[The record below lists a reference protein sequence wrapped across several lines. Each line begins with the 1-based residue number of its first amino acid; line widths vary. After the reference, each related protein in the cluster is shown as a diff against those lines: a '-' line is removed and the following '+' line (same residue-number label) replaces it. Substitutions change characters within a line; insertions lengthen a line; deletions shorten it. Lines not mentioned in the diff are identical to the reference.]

1 VPFTIIWPEPVLDQ
15 LRKLDR
21 SIVKRIFA
29 AVTRLEENPDRWVKR
44 IVNSPYYSFR
54 VGDYRIIVDIQK
66 KELIVLVVKV
76 GHRKNVY
83 E

>member
-1 VPFTIIWPEPVLDQ
+1 MPFTIIWPEPVLNQ

-21 SIVKRIFA
+21 SIVKRIFEA
-29 AVTRLEENPDRWVKR
+29 ITRLEENPGRWVKR

-66 KELIVLVVKV
+66 EELIVLVVKV

-83 E
+83 D

>member
-1 VPFTIIWPEPVLDQ
+1 VPFKIIWPEPVLNQ

-21 SIVKRIFA
+21 SIVKRIFE

-54 VGDYRIIVDIQK
+54 VGDYRIIVDIQMQ
-66 KELIVLVVKV
+66 ELIVLVIKV

-83 E
+83 G